1 MAQKKIVPV
10 SLVIN
15 GLPDRDWPIVAEWS
29 DSQVRTYISK
39 MRHIETCSACLGIG
53 GMRLHNNLKVGFDE
67 CDNQEL
73 MIELFPAPTDVGCY
87 DCYANSI
94 FYENPDMAT
103 CLEKIKSGKCPDPF
117 VIENIGKVFF
127 KDKYIKQKGIEK

>member
-10 SLVIN
+10 SLAID
-15 GLPDRDWPIVAEWS
+15 GLPEHDWPIVAEWS
-29 DSQVRTYISK
+29 ASQVRTYISK

-53 GMRLHNNLKVGFDE
+53 GMHLHNNLKVGFDE

-73 MIELFPAPTDVGCY
+73 TIQLFPDPTSVGCY
-87 DCYANSI
+87 DCYANSM

-103 CLEKIKSGKCPDPF
+103 CLEKIKSGKCPDSF
-117 VIENIGKVFF
+117 VIENICKVFL
-127 KDKYIKQKGIEK
+127 KTNILNKKG